1 MNRLQIR
8 NSYHTICIS
17 AIALLL
23 TQCLGH
29 HFTIPKEKVKS
40 DIKKVLVLPVYISKD
55 FVPNYFPK
63 ESDFQPNAKE
73 SEEYRESVRET
84 GNFLKRAIES
94 ILSKGAYEFQTVEYT
109 EDLSKESV
117 NFEKIAKIT
126 INEYPTVFPTDVYFP
141 KKEYIQKMAKKY
153 QVDAIFYHTLYVE
166 YRESKYFELGGR
178 RYTYLPAFLVLYE
191 PLMYSANGD
200 LIYNSEEVN
209 YILGALHSAKSIS
222 KGKVRSSKI
231 SVAGLKENLSK
242 SNIHQILIAGFP
254 ETRDSA
260 LASLCGNLATCNS
273 IYLDV
278 SEK

>member
-8 NSYHTICIS
+8 NFFNAIYIS
-17 AIALLL
+17 VIALLL

-63 ESDFQPNAKE
+63 EPDFQPNAKE

-84 GNFLKRAIES
+84 GNFLRRAIES
-94 ILSKGAYEFQTVEYT
+94 ILSKGSYEFQTVEYT
-109 EDLSKESV
+109 DDFSKESA
-117 NFEKIAKIT
+117 NFEKIVKNT

-153 QVDAIFYHTLYVE
+153 QADAIFYHTLYVE
-166 YRESKYFELGGR
+166 YRKSKYFRLEGR
-178 RYTYLPAFLVLYE
+178 RYTYLPTFLVLYE

-209 YILGALHSAKSIS
+209 YILGALHSPKSIS
-222 KGKVRSSKI
+222 EDKVRSSKI
-231 SVAGLKENLSK
+231 SVADLKSDLSK
-242 SNIHQILIAGFP
+242 SNIHRILITGFN
-254 ETRDSA
+254 ERRDSA
-260 LASLCGNLATCNS
+260 LASLCGNIATCNS

-278 SEK
+278 SEN